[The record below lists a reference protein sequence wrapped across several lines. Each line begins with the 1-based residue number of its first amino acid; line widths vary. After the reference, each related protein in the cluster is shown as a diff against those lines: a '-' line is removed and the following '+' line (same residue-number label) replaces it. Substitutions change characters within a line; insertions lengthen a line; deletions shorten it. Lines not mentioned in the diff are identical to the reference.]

1 MAVSRT
7 GRQAISDG
15 RTKQAERSGKRT
27 EILGAASELFAAKGY
42 TGTSMRDIASATGM
56 LAGSLYYHFESKE
69 ALAATMV
76 ADLRDGILAATQQ
89 EADPSDTPIEA
100 LRRFAN
106 AVADAS
112 ARHPGALQV
121 CLGIPE
127 TQDPELAALLEA
139 EPRWSDRKWQALVK
153 SAEDAGFLRPEVDTR
168 ILREV
173 LRVATTHSAT
183 LAPTGFSARKVVN
196 CTVDLMFAGL
206 SSKPADGDL
215 SDSAPAKVARK
226 VIASWD
232 RADQVS
238 LSDRQDRILDAAR
251 VVFAEKG
258 FDATTTRDIANAVGL
273 TQGSLY
279 HHFESRE
286 AILVA
291 VLQIFSARMRDAHE
305 AIGEAGGTPLE
316 TVDALIRMR
325 SAAGKRFADEVTI
338 LKSWA
343 MLTSKENYDFLKID
357 GRKVLRVWDRAF
369 AAGVRD
375 GSITMPGSSRLVFQ
389 CLGEILWSTHTLP
402 RVSVERLTRYN
413 LETVLWGASPK

>member
-1 MAVSRT
+1 MSRI
-7 GRQAISDG
+7 GRQSVPDVDNAH
-15 RTKQAERSGKRT
+15 RERSGKSA
-27 EILGAASELFAAKGY
+27 EILAAASELFAAKGY
-42 TGTSMRDIASATGM
+42 TGTSMRDIASDTGM
-56 LAGSLYYHFESKE
+56 LAGSLYYHFDSKD
-69 ALAATMV
+69 ALAAAMV
-76 ADLRDGILAATQQ
+76 TDLRDDILAATRR
-89 EADPSDTPIEA
+89 EADPSDTPVDAI
-100 LRRFAN
+100 RRFAL
-106 AVADAS
+106 AIADVS

-127 TQDPELAALLEA
+127 TQDEELDALLAA
-139 EPRWSDRKWQALVK
+139 EPRWSERTWQALVR
-153 SAEDAGFLRPEVDTR
+153 AAADAGAVRPEVDTR

-183 LAPTGFSARKVVN
+183 LAPTGFPARKVVN
-196 CTVDLMFAGL
+196 CTIDLMFAGL
-206 SSKPADGDL
+206 SSKPADGEL
-215 SDSAPAKVARK
+215 SDSEPAKAARK
-226 VIASWD
+226 IIASWD
-232 RADQVS
+232 RTDQVS
-238 LSDRQDRILDAAR
+238 LSDKQDRILDAAR
-251 VVFAEKG
+251 VVFAEYG

-291 VLQIFSARMRDAHE
+291 VLQIFSSRMREAHE
-305 AIGEAGGTPLE
+305 AIGAAGGTPLE

-338 LKSWA
+338 LESWV
-343 MLTSKENYDFLKID
+343 MLTGRDHYDFLKAD

>member
-1 MAVSRT
+1 M
-7 GRQAISDG
+7 
-15 RTKQAERSGKRT
+15 
-27 EILGAASELFAAKGY
+27 
-42 TGTSMRDIASATGM
+42 
-56 LAGSLYYHFESKE
+56 
-69 ALAATMV
+69 
-76 ADLRDGILAATQQ
+76 
-89 EADPSDTPIEA
+89 
-100 LRRFAN
+100 
-106 AVADAS
+106 
-112 ARHPGALQV
+112 

-153 SAEDAGFLRPEVDTR
+153 STEDAGFLRPEVDTR

-173 LRVATTHSAT
+173 LRVATRT
-183 LAPTGFSARKVVN
+183 APPSRRRVFSARKVVN

-215 SDSAPAKVARK
+215 CDSAPAKVARK

-316 TVDALIRMR
+316 TVDAR
-325 SAAGKRFADEVTI
+325 SGCGAR
-338 LKSWA
+338 
-343 MLTSKENYDFLKID
+343 
-357 GRKVLRVWDRAF
+357 RAS
-369 AAGVRD
+369 
-375 GSITMPGSSRLVFQ
+375 GSPTRSPSSSRGR
-389 CLGEILWSTHTLP
+389 C
-402 RVSVERLTRYN
+402 
-413 LETVLWGASPK
+413 SPARRTTTS

>member
-1 MAVSRT
+1 M
-7 GRQAISDG
+7 
-15 RTKQAERSGKRT
+15 
-27 EILGAASELFAAKGY
+27 EILEAASELFAAKGY
-42 TGTSMRDIASATGM
+42 TGTSMRDIASDTGM

-76 ADLRDGILAATQQ
+76 ADLRDDIVAATQQ
-89 EADPSDTPIEA
+89 DADPSDTPIEA
-100 LRRFAN
+100 LRRFAL

-127 TQDPELAALLEA
+127 TQDTELAALLEA
-139 EPRWSDRKWQALVK
+139 EPRWSDRKWQTLVK
-153 SAEDAGFLRPEVDTR
+153 TAEDAGCLRPEVDTR

-183 LAPTGFSARKVVN
+183 LAPTGFPARKVVN
-196 CTVDLMFAGL
+196 CTIDLMFAGL
-206 SSKPADGDL
+206 STKPADGDL
-215 SDSAPAKVARK
+215 SDSAPAKAARK

-232 RADQVS
+232 RTDQVS

-251 VVFAEKG
+251 VVFAERG

-291 VLQIFSARMRDAHE
+291 VLQIFSTRMREAHE

-343 MLTSKENYDFLKID
+343 MLTSKEHYDFLKTD